1 MTRSLMR
8 LPLIA
13 LALPFFA
20 ACSTDSPG
28 SGGDAGT
35 ADGPPTFAVDPSWP
49 QQLPNDWILGS
60 ITSVFVDDRDHV
72 WITHLPETLTPE
84 EIAAVQDPPL
94 GECCVPAP
102 VVIELDTEGSVVQ
115 GWGDPATQDVSE
127 YPRNSHGLFIDHNG
141 FVWIGTFR
149 HHRVM
154 KFTRSGEHL
163 MTLGAYDENGGS
175 ADTSLLGG
183 PAGMWVDPETNEVFV
198 ADGYRNRRVVVFDAD
213 TGAYLRHWGAYGEPP
228 DDEAEYD
235 YAGRTDTLFPPPQF
249 STVHGLVGSNDGLIY
264 VADRRGNRIQTFLR
278 DGTFVAEKTIAPLTR
293 ASGSAFVL
301 ALSPDAGQ
309 RWLYLA
315 DGTNHK
321 VWILERSSME
331 VVGEFGRGGRQVGQF
346 IRPHGMD
353 VDSHGNIY
361 VGEAST
367 GRRVQKFV
375 VSGGGGGMMTA
386 GDADAAEAGADPGES
401 DAAAGGHGGQEAAA
415 AQAEYEYDAN
425 CAAWPA
431 VTGPHTVGTVDFE
444 VTDHL
449 RSSHYA
455 PTPTA
460 SRRIFVRAWY
470 PATGAGGSEAR
481 RYFTGAEATVLP
493 AALLV
498 PMQQPPDAFRGCASL
513 ATNSY
518 TDASP
523 AGGSFPV
530 IGFNHGY
537 TSYPAQQSALFEHL
551 AANGYVVLSVGHP
564 YESGGIVYPNGDAV
578 TMSPRIMDDMM
589 RYAANTAIMTVH
601 YPPSLSAALEA
612 FPEYIS
618 ALRTTSLG
626 QLAQVWQS
634 DVQFVLDRL
643 EAKDVPRRRGGGG
656 GRDRPWKPR
665 LHGDVVRGL
674 HRGHARPGRP
684 AREGGDQPRRRIL
697 DRRTHRCRRAHPLP
711 HAQLRPDRGH
721 GDPAGRVQ
729 RLPRRLRARR
739 PDRGGPRLRASG
751 HGGASG
757 RRPQD
762 HDSRHPARRH
772 QRLPRDPGGAHG
784 GRAAGRTRHRVTTH
798 RNPERP
804 GARLPR
810 PVCEGGRVGLSGR
823 GADAVSRAYGARS
836 RRHSPAGGGAGP
848 GRVGRQLTV

>member
-1 MTRSLMR
+1 MTRSLKR

-13 LALPFFA
+13 AVPLLAA
-20 ACSTDSPG
+20 ACSTDSAG
-28 SGGDAGT
+28 SRGDAGAT
-35 ADGPPTFAVDPSWP
+35 DGPPTFSVDPSWP
-49 QQLPNDWILGS
+49 RQLPHDWILGS

-102 VVIELDTEGSVVQ
+102 VVIELDTDGNVVQ

-183 PAGMWVDPETNEVFV
+183 PAGMWVDPESNEVFV
-198 ADGYRNRRVVVFDAD
+198 ADGYRNRRVIVFDAD

-278 DGTFVAEKTIAPLTR
+278 DGTFVEEKTIAPLTR

-301 ALSPDAGQ
+301 AMSPDAGQ

-331 VVGEFGRGGRQVGQF
+331 VMGEFGRGGRQAGQF

-375 VSGGGGGMMTA
+375 VSGGGGAMGAVDA
-386 GDADAAEAGADPGES
+386 GADAGEGDAAE
-401 DAAAGGHGGQEAAA
+401 DAANAASAMAAQGGEA
-415 AQAEYEYDAN
+415 AQADYEYDAN
-425 CAAWPA
+425 CSAWPA
-431 VTGPHTVGTVDFE
+431 VTGPHTVGTIDFE
-444 VTDHL
+444 FTDHL

-455 PTPTA
+455 PAPTA

-470 PATGAGGSEAR
+470 PAAGAGGSEAR
-481 RYFTGAEATVLP
+481 RYFTETEAMVLP
-493 AALLV
+493 GALLV

-518 TDASP
+518 TGAPP

-589 RYAANTAIMTVH
+589 RYAANTGSMTVH

-643 EAKDVPRRRGGGG
+643 EAKDVPDAAAGVADAIDHGSRGYMGMSYGGYIAAMLAQGDRRAKAAINLDGGYWTGELIDADVRTPFLMLNSDPTAVMATLPEEFNVYRGDFGPGAPTAG
-656 GRDRPWKPR
+656 DLAYERLATAGLRDDVHRIMIPGIQHVAISDFPEILGEPTAAMLLGEPGTVSQLTALQNDLVLGFLDRYVKGVESDYPGEVLTRYPRLMVRDRNDIR
-665 LHGDVVRGL
+665 RQAEALGL
-674 HRGHARPGRP
+674 GGS
-684 AREGGDQPRRRIL
+684 EGG
-697 DRRTHRCRRAHPLP
+697 
-711 HAQLRPDRGH
+711 
-721 GDPAGRVQ
+721 
-729 RLPRRLRARR
+729 
-739 PDRGGPRLRASG
+739 
-751 HGGASG
+751 
-757 RRPQD
+757 
-762 HDSRHPARRH
+762 
-772 QRLPRDPGGAHG
+772 
-784 GRAAGRTRHRVTTH
+784 
-798 RNPERP
+798 
-804 GARLPR
+804 
-810 PVCEGGRVGLSGR
+810 
-823 GADAVSRAYGARS
+823 
-836 RRHSPAGGGAGP
+836 
-848 GRVGRQLTV
+848 